1 MTVQII
7 LLLLLSVHWK
17 SETDSRSNRQMFFRV
32 VHEGITC
39 VAEDGKLLSSEVHVT
54 SEKGQ
59 EEQSCGQL
67 GEELF
72 RVKLVVLRSWNNRK
86 LHETGVP

>member
-1 MTVQII
+1 
-7 LLLLLSVHWK
+7 
-17 SETDSRSNRQMFFRV
+17 MFFRV
-32 VHEGITC
+32 AREGITC

-54 SEKGQ
+54 SEKEQ

-72 RVKLVVLRSWNNRK
+72 RVKLVV
-86 LHETGVP
+86 